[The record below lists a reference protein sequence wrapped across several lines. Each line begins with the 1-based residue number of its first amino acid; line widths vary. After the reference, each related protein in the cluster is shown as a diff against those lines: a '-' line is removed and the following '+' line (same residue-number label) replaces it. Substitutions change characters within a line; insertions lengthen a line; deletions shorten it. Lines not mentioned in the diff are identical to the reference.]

1 MANPNPKEMFTDVL
15 VHYETGIR
23 RERERQKRERE
34 RLQDVQRRKGRI
46 TNCNLFL
53 ATKKL
58 GQT

>member
-34 RLQDVQRRKGRI
+34 TSRCAEEER
-46 TNCNLFL
+46 
-53 ATKKL
+53 
-58 GQT
+58 